1 MAAEIFS
8 PQRPAETTMLRSV
21 SSSSSIRAGERQQQQ
36 QHQAMSGS
44 RKRKL
49 EAAGVTATEDEA
61 GHRNN
66 TSTTSSD
73 SEDEGCDTATTTTPS
88 KRAMTSLRRRKPRR
102 RRRGGRRSGDKTQL
116 SPLKSYYELTESER
130 SGLEAREQ
138 QRANR
143 RQASRL
149 AEGRLGAGAP
159 YNTNQFILFD
169 RQTAGGDEDVQRL
182 EQRLAA
188 AVTKQRRRRPGGL
201 VRPLAEIFEDPVVKE
216 EAVSV
221 EDEEG
226 NDDIYEDGMG
236 DILEEEEEEEQ
247 AAAAFLSQQ
256 FRRDYDRLNADR
268 LERLAKEAII
278 QEYLVL
284 EKTVERLEGRLE
296 AITAREE
303 DKARRGEAD
312 YEFHRGEV
320 PMEPDMAAKIRI
332 FQAEIGRL
340 GAENARLLAE
350 NGDLQ
355 SQLLLRHLDDED
367 DDCSSSSSSSS
378 SGSSS
383 STSSSS
389 SSEVEESTASSEDE
403 EDDQRQFIAE
413 FVEGLP
419 KMEEGAKTDDTGYES
434 TQSKEQTPERE
445 VQSSGRR
452 EGRPVA
458 ADI

>member
-1 MAAEIFS
+1 MAS
-8 PQRPAETTMLRSV
+8 
-21 SSSSSIRAGERQQQQ
+21 
-36 QHQAMSGS
+36 SGS
-44 RKRKL
+44 PPRSAV
-49 EAAGVTATEDEA
+49 AAFATV
-61 GHRNN
+61 
-66 TSTTSSD
+66 
-73 SEDEGCDTATTTTPS
+73 
-88 KRAMTSLRRRKPRR
+88 
-102 RRRGGRRSGDKTQL
+102 
-116 SPLKSYYELTESER
+116 
-130 SGLEAREQ
+130 
-138 QRANR
+138 
-143 RQASRL
+143 
-149 AEGRLGAGAP
+149 GAP
-159 YNTNQFILFD
+159 D
-169 RQTAGGDEDVQRL
+169 L
-182 EQRLAA
+182 EQ
-188 AVTKQRRRRPGGL
+188 
-201 VRPLAEIFEDPVVKE
+201 
-216 EAVSV
+216 
-221 EDEEG
+221 
-226 NDDIYEDGMG
+226 
-236 DILEEEEEEEQ
+236 EEQ

-445 VQSSGRR
+445 IQSSGRR

>member
-1 MAAEIFS
+1 MEVWRHS
-8 PQRPAETTMLRSV
+8 
-21 SSSSSIRAGERQQQQ
+21 
-36 QHQAMSGS
+36 
-44 RKRKL
+44 L
-49 EAAGVTATEDEA
+49 EAAPVSGPFVVTLGTFDGVHA
-61 GHRNN
+61 GHRELLRVA
-66 TSTTSSD
+66 SD
-73 SEDEGCDTATTTTPS
+73 RATALGQ
-88 KRAMTSLRRRKPRR
+88 RAAVVTFDPHPTLVVAPQRKP
-102 RRRGGRRSGDKTQL
+102 QL
-116 SPLKSYYELTESER
+116 LMT
-130 SGLEAREQ
+130 
-138 QRANR
+138 
-143 RQASRL
+143 
-149 AEGRLGAGAP
+149 
-159 YNTNQFILFD
+159 
-169 RQTAGGDEDVQRL
+169 L

-188 AVTKQRRRRPGGL
+188 AVTKQRRRRPGGI
-201 VRPLAEIFEDPVVKE
+201 VRPSAEIFEDPFVKE

-256 FRRDYDRLNADR
+256 FRCDYDRLNADR

-367 DDCSSSSSSSS
+367 DDSEKSHKKVGKVISTMDIDEDSSLVSPKKGITLEISNL
-378 SGSSS
+378 
-383 STSSSS
+383 
-389 SSEVEESTASSEDE
+389 DE
-403 EDDQRQFIAE
+403 ELI
-413 FVEGLP
+413 LI
-419 KMEEGAKTDDTGYES
+419 EEM
-434 TQSKEQTPERE
+434 PRL
-445 VQSSGRR
+445 
-452 EGRPVA
+452 
-458 ADI
+458 